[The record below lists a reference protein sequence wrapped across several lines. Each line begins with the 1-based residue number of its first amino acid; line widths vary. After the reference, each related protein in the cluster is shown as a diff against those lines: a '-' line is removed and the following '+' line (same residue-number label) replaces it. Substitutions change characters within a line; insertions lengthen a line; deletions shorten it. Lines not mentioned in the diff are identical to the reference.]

1 MNKFF
6 LLLGLISSSVF
17 GQQHISLNLGG
28 AAALNFNTP
37 RQSLEQPYEAYNNY
51 ISPNVLAHISYDV
64 KRSFL
69 SLESS
74 YHFKSYGFII
84 DISEVDYHLFFHGKQ
99 NTETFSVQFLYNQ
112 SLHYSP
118 KLKSHY
124 YLTLGSGYSHITHVS
139 TFFRKAYG
147 GNFGYFKINWEGA
160 FEREDREYA
169 TVAASLGLSIKSTIR
184 NIGPIHYGLRY
195 NYDFKPTPY
204 LSSEFEHN
212 GKLSAINFQTQ
223 PYYVMAFLTLTLF
236 DFEKQNKKWIWRR
249 Y

>member
-17 GQQHISLNLGG
+17 GQQHLSLNWGG
-28 AAALNFNTP
+28 AVAYNFNTP
-37 RQSLEQPYEAYNNY
+37 LQSLEQPYEAHSNY

-74 YHFKSYGFII
+74 YHFRNYGFII
-84 DISEVDYHLFFHGKQ
+84 EFLEEDYYLRLIQKQ
-99 NTETFSVQFLYNQ
+99 NTKTFSVQFLYNQ
-112 SLHYSP
+112 YLHYSP

-139 TFFRKAYG
+139 TFFRKTYSG
-147 GNFGYFKINWEGA
+147 GFGYFKIDWEGA

-195 NYDFKPTPY
+195 NYDFEPTPY
-204 LSSEFEHN
+204 LISNFEHN
-212 GKLSAINFQTQ
+212 GKVSNINVRMQQ
-223 PYYVMAFLTLTLF
+223 HYIMAFLSITLF
-236 DFEKQNKKWIWRR
+236 DFEKQNDKWKWRR

>member
-1 MNKFF
+1 MKKLLF
-6 LLLGLISSSVF
+6 LLFVSSSVF
-17 GQQHISLNLGG
+17 AQQHLSFNLGG
-28 AAALNFNTP
+28 AAVLNFNTP
-37 RQSLEQPYEAYNNY
+37 LQSLEQPYEAHSNY

-74 YHFKSYGFII
+74 YHFRSYGFVIEF
-84 DISEVDYHLFFHGKQ
+84 SEEDYNLRLIQKQ

-112 SLHYSP
+112 YLHYSP

-139 TFFRKAYG
+139 TFFRKTYSG
-147 GNFGYFKINWEGA
+147 GFGYFKIDWEGA

-195 NYDFKPTPY
+195 NFDFKPTPY

-223 PYYVMAFLTLTLF
+223 PHYVMAFLTLTLF
-236 DFEKQNKKWIWRR
+236 DFEKQHNKWKWRR